1 MVMGRKLD
9 ISKGKLH
16 DLISHSQS
24 WYYNRCT
31 TYFKENRYCDLGSES
46 IKLWKENK
54 VPCCCSIS
62 ITCLPA
68 ERECTF
74 LQTITKKW
82 FLTMCH
88 QILPVL
94 VHVINKSYHQ
104 FWIYAFVNHLYDQ
117 RSNINPLCPLSLS
130 IPRNN
135 FLGLQH
141 RRLVSASKLPISLWP
156 LAGK

>member
-1 MVMGRKLD
+1 MGRKLD

-82 FLTMCH
+82 FLTMSH

-104 FWIYAFVNHLYDQ
+104 FWI
-117 RSNINPLCPLSLS
+117 LCFCKSL
-130 IPRNN
+130 
-135 FLGLQH
+135 
-141 RRLVSASKLPISLWP
+141 VWSKIKYQSTLPITIINTMQ
-156 LAGK
+156 